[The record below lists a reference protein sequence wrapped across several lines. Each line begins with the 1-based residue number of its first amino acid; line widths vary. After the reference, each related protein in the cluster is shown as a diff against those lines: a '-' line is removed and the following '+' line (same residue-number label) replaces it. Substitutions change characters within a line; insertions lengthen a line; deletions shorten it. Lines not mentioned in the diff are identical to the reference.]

1 MLIVGTDEAAVEH
14 DLLSGGLA
22 CPKCRG
28 PLSPWGHACARPLH
42 LVGGEVVQLTPR
54 RAICRAHPTAMTHV
68 LLPDASLLR
77 RRDHIEVIGSAISQH
92 VDGAGQRPIAVSLGV
107 SREKVRGWLQAFA
120 AAAGEIR
127 AHFTRWAHALDPELG
142 AIAPAKEA
150 VADVLSAIG
159 VAVRAYVQRFGP
171 APVWQVV
178 ARLSGGVLLCNTS
191 LPFPAVP

>member
-1 MLIVGTDEAAVEH
+1 VLIVDSDEAVVEQE
-14 DLLSGGLA
+14 LLSGQLA
-22 CPKCRG
+22 CPDCGGVLR
-28 PLSPWGHACARPLH
+28 PWAHASSRPLH
-42 LVGGEVVQLTPR
+42 LLGGAVERFAPR
-54 RAICRAHPTAMTHV
+54 RAICRAHPKAMTHV
-68 LLPDASLLR
+68 LLPDACLMR
-77 RRDHIEVIGSAISQH
+77 RRDHVEVIGSAIERH
-92 VDGAGQRPIAVSLGV
+92 ARGAGQRPIAVSLGV

-127 AHFTRWAHALDPELG
+127 VHFTRWAHALDPELG

-171 APVWQVV
+171 SPEWGVV
-178 ARLSGGVLLCNTS
+178 ARLSGGVLLCNTK